1 MLDTFSDILGG
12 GDKWAERPVD
22 VHEFVYGENYLNLKK
37 LSDHQMMMVEAMT
50 QIYKKEDLID
60 LFGTERGM
68 ERYSHTFGEA
78 ILQLG
83 KGSGKDFT
91 STVAVA
97 YVVYLLLCLKD
108 PADYYDKPQG
118 NAIDII
124 NIAINAQQAKN
135 VFFADFV
142 QRIKN
147 CRWFDGKYDPK
158 VDSIFFDKNIR
169 VHSGHSERE
178 SWEGYNTLIVILDEI
193 SGFAIDSTSGNSQA
207 KTAGQIYDMYKASVI
222 SRFPDFGKVL
232 LLSFPRFKNDFIQQ
246 RYNEVIGRKTVVM
259 RSETLIINPDLPED
273 YEGNT
278 ITVEWEEDHIQDYRE
293 PRVWA
298 LRRPSWEVNPAR
310 KIEDY
315 IAAFVRDM
323 VDALSRFACMPPDAI
338 DAFFKS
344 RAKIEL
350 AFDDIIWNID
360 ENGQI
365 RPGWTPDPDKRYY
378 VHVDLAQKI
387 DRCAVAL
394 AHVENFVEVKIADKS
409 TYQPKIIVD
418 AIRWWTPKT
427 SENVRFEDVRDFI
440 VELYRLGFNIEL
452 VTFDRWNSVDI
463 MEELRGYG
471 INTET
476 LSVARPHYQDLAV
489 ILSEERVKGPNNKIL
504 IDELLELR
512 AVGTNKVDHPRKGS
526 KDLSDAVCGAVYNA
540 DKHTPRNYNPT
551 VEIHTYRQMVDDR
564 VQRAREQEARAGKT
578 IKPPQ
583 KSMPEELT
591 LALDR
596 MRVLE

>member
-1 MLDTFSDILGG
+1 MLNSFSNLFD
-12 GDKWAERPVD
+12 GDDLWDERPVD
-22 VHEFVYGENYLNLKK
+22 VKEFVYGEDFLNLEK
-37 LSDHQMMMVEAMT
+37 LSDYQLEMVEAMT
-50 QIYKKEDLID
+50 QIYDKETLID
-60 LFGTERGM
+60 LWGPERGL
-68 ERYSHTFGEA
+68 ERYSHTFGEV

-97 YVVYLLLCLKD
+97 YVVYLLLCLKN
-108 PADYYDKPQG
+108 PAKYYHKPVG

-124 NIAINAQQAKN
+124 NIAVNANQAKN

-142 QRIKN
+142 TRIKN
-147 CRWFDGKYDPK
+147 CRWFDGKYVTK

-193 SGFAIDSTSGNSQA
+193 SGFAIENTSGNQNA

-222 SRFPDFGKVL
+222 SRFPDFGKL
-232 LLSFPRFKNDFIQQ
+232 MLLSFPRFKNDFIQQ
-246 RYNEVIGRKTVVM
+246 RYNEVVGNKTTII
-259 RSETLIINPDLPED
+259 RSETLVVNPDLPED
-273 YEGNT
+273 YPGNT
-278 ITVEWEEDHIQDYRE
+278 VTVEWEEDHIHNYKE

-310 KIEDY
+310 KISDY
-315 IAAFVRDM
+315 ISAFVRDPI
-323 VDALSRFACMPPDAI
+323 DALSRFACMPPDAI

-344 RAKIEL
+344 RDKIEL
-350 AFDDIIWNID
+350 AFNDPIWNIAED
-360 ENGQI
+360 GVM
-365 RPGWTPDPDKRYY
+365 RPGWTPIPDKEYY

-394 AHVENFVEVKIADKS
+394 AHVENFVEVKIGDKS

-427 SENVRFEDVRDFI
+427 NENVKFEEVREFI
-440 VELYRLGFNIEL
+440 VDLYRQGFAIKL

-489 ILSEERVKGPNNKIL
+489 ILSEERLSGPNNTIL

-512 AVGTNKVDHPRKGS
+512 AVGQNKVDHPRKGS
-526 KDLSDAVCGAVYNA
+526 KDLADAVCGAVYNA
-540 DKHTPRNYNPT
+540 DKHTPRIFDRV
-551 VEIHTYRQMVDDR
+551 VEIHTYQQLVDDR
-564 VQRAREQEARAGKT
+564 RTRAREQDQRPGKV
-578 IKPPQ
+578 IAPPKQ
-583 KSMPEELT
+583 VMPEEISA
-591 LALDR
+591 ALDR